1 MLKKGPEIKM
11 PDLKVPDFLFDIYYD
26 LRERHLLPLVAL
38 LLVAIVAAPIVLSQ
52 SEGSE
57 GGEEEVPIATPSTAP
72 SGAGELIA
80 RSAPGLRDYRRR
92 LGDRSSTDPF
102 RAQASSATATEAT
115 ASSSAESSPSTS
127 STPSLESSTPEPS
140 STPPVESTGSTPSP
154 GPQTQEPAGKDDLTY
169 FSYAID
175 VRVTSGGSPDEPVAK
190 PKENSSDTRRNLPEL
205 TMLPSRETPAFT
217 YMGATKDGKKAL
229 FMISSNVQSI
239 FGDGVCALGSKTCEL
254 LAVEPGLP
262 QTVVYG
268 PQARTFKIELL
279 KIHLVQTD
287 ELNRAPLGK
296 PNAKKG
302 NDQPGPKPRSGPNAR
317 PAAKGP

>member
-1 MLKKGPEIKM
+1 MNMPKKGPEIKM

-52 SEGSE
+52 SSGSE
-57 GGEEEVPIATPSTAP
+57 SGEEEAAVATPSVAP
-72 SGAGELIA
+72 SSAGELIA
-80 RSAPGLRDYRRR
+80 KSAPGLRDYRRR

-102 RAQASSATATEAT
+102 RVQTRSVTQGEVQTSAAP
-115 ASSSAESSPSTS
+115 SIESSPSTS
-127 STPSLESSTPEPS
+127 SVPTPESVTPESS
-140 STPPVESTGSTPSP
+140 STPPMESTGSAPV
-154 GPQTQEPAGKDDLTY
+154 PQPATQEPAGPGDLTY

-175 VRVTSGGSPDEPVAK
+175 VRVVAGGSREETGAK
-190 PKENSSDTRRNLPEL
+190 PTEKAGETRHNLPEL
-205 TMLPSRETPAFT
+205 TMLPSRETPAFV

-229 FMISSNVQSI
+229 FLVSSNVQSV
-239 FGDGVCALGSKTCEL
+239 FGDGACALGSKTCEL

-268 PQARTFKIELL
+268 PEGRTFKIELL
-279 KIHLVQTD
+279 KIHLVKSN

-296 PNAKKG
+296 PKPKK
-302 NDQPGPKPRSGPNAR
+302 PPKSR
-317 PAAKGP
+317 